1 MVVLWPKTG
10 APGALGAHCR
20 LCLAWSAT
28 RGLQRSLI
36 TFHSPVRRALVRDLV
51 RYLLENAYID
61 FRGDIAMDR
70 VRQFLREDDSRESR
84 ALLAKLIE
92 DKGVDDLLL
101 ALADVLKEYIQV
113 GVTEDVVR
121 EQLMTY
127 SES

>member
-1 MVVLWPKTG
+1 
-10 APGALGAHCR
+10 
-20 LCLAWSAT
+20 
-28 RGLQRSLI
+28 
-36 TFHSPVRRALVRDLV
+36 VRELV

-61 FRGDIAMDR
+61 FRGDISMDR

-84 ALLAKLIE
+84 QLLAKLIE
-92 DKGVDDLLL
+92 DKGVDELLL

-113 GVTEDVVR
+113 GVTEEVVR

>member
-1 MVVLWPKTG
+1 
-10 APGALGAHCR
+10 
-20 LCLAWSAT
+20 
-28 RGLQRSLI
+28 
-36 TFHSPVRRALVRDLV
+36 
-51 RYLLENAYID
+51 
-61 FRGDIAMDR
+61 

-92 DKGVDDLLL
+92 DKGVDELLL

-113 GVTEDVVR
+113 GVTDDVVR

>member
-1 MVVLWPKTG
+1 M
-10 APGALGAHCR
+10 R
-20 LCLAWSAT
+20 E
-28 RGLQRSLI
+28 
-36 TFHSPVRRALVRDLV
+36 LV

-61 FRGDIAMDR
+61 FRGDIAMER

-92 DKGVDDLLL
+92 DKGVDELLL

>member
-1 MVVLWPKTG
+1 
-10 APGALGAHCR
+10 
-20 LCLAWSAT
+20 
-28 RGLQRSLI
+28 
-36 TFHSPVRRALVRDLV
+36 
-51 RYLLENAYID
+51 LENAYID
-61 FRGDIAMDR
+61 FRGDISMDR

-84 ALLAKLIE
+84 QLLAKLIE
-92 DKGVDDLLL
+92 DKGADELLL

>member
-1 MVVLWPKTG
+1 
-10 APGALGAHCR
+10 
-20 LCLAWSAT
+20 
-28 RGLQRSLI
+28 
-36 TFHSPVRRALVRDLV
+36 
-51 RYLLENAYID
+51 LENAYID
-61 FRGDIAMDR
+61 FRGDISMDR

-84 ALLAKLIE
+84 QLLAKLIE
-92 DKGVDDLLL
+92 DKGVDELLL

>member
-1 MVVLWPKTG
+1 MVQKR
-10 APGALGAHCR
+10 ALGRGPLQTVGPLLRRR
-20 LCLAWSAT
+20 L
-28 RGLQRSLI
+28 RGVYKTALI
-36 TFHSPVRRALVRDLV
+36 TRCPVGRALVRELV

-61 FRGDIAMDR
+61 FRGDIAMDK

-84 ALLAKLIE
+84 LLLAKLIE
-92 DKGVDDLLL
+92 DKGVDELLL

-113 GVTEDVVR
+113 GVTEEVVR